1 MKNRLRLAAVALAAG
16 AALTAS
22 SCTTSDAPP
31 GAFVMPRIGHV
42 FIIVLENK
50 DFAKTFG
57 ASSTAVYLNKTLVPQ
72 GAFLTQYYGIGH
84 NSLDNYI
91 AMVSG
96 QAPNPTTQADCQAYQ
111 DFAGA
116 PTLDSNGQITGQGC
130 VYPTVVETIADQLLA
145 AGLTWKGYMEDMGN
159 TPAREAAAC
168 GHPALNAQDNTQSA
182 TVGDQ
187 YATRHNP
194 FMYFHTITDSP
205 ACARNDV
212 ALSALPNDLATP
224 VTTANY
230 VFITPNLC
238 NDGHDK
244 PCVDGAPGGLISADR
259 FLQKWVPQIL
269 AAPAFQEDG
278 LLMILFDESDYNN
291 NTQSGDTTSCCS
303 ETAGPNSPSPGITG
317 PGGGRVGAVF
327 ISPFIRPGTVT
338 AVNYNHYSMLRSV
351 EDMFGL
357 AHLGFA
363 AQTANDFVPFGPDIF
378 VSGQ

>member
-1 MKNRLRLAAVALAAG
+1 MKNLRLAAVALAAG
-16 AALTAS
+16 IALTA
-22 SCTTSDAPP
+22 SCTTSDVPP
-31 GAFVMPRIGHV
+31 GPFVMPRIGHV

-50 DFAKTFG
+50 DFAETFG
-57 ASSTAVYLNKTLVPQ
+57 AGSTAVYLNKTLIPQ

-84 NSLDNYI
+84 NSLDNYV

-116 PTLDSNGQITGQGC
+116 PTLDANGQVTGQGC
-130 VYPTVVETIADQLLA
+130 VYPTSALTIADQLQA

-159 TPAREAAAC
+159 DPARESATC

-182 TVGDQ
+182 KVGDQ

-194 FMYFHTITDSP
+194 FMYFHTIIDSP
-205 ACARNDV
+205 VCDRNDV
-212 ALSALPNDLATP
+212 ALTQLPGDLAAP
-224 VTTANY
+224 FSTANY
-230 VFITPNLC
+230 TFITPNLC

-259 FLQKWVPQIL
+259 FLQKWVPQIM

-278 LLMILFDESDYNN
+278 LLLILFDESDYNN

-317 PGGGRVGAVF
+317 PGGGRVGAVL
-327 ISPFIRPGTVT
+327 ISPFIRPGTLT
-338 AVNYNHYSMLRSV
+338 AVGYNHYSMLRSV
-351 EDMFGL
+351 EDIFGL
-357 AHLGFA
+357 APLGFA